1 MKRTVRP
8 SRFQLGDASEEPRPS
23 YRKLCFVNPFQ
34 LEAPNALP
42 FASSVPVS
50 ICNSSQH
57 KPFVAA
63 RPPIVPCAGTV
74 ESSARSLEE
83 AARLKWAQAW
93 VACARVVAAHSAS
106 LCDISSDS
114 AFLPLFLDRSP
125 STLQRHLSGWQ
136 VWTSYCVLQGWTAAA
151 PSMAQVLDFLES
163 LRAGCTRD
171 RGKERK
177 RSAAAV
183 LRAMFFAA
191 FKLSLPVLSSLL
203 ESPLIQAWKD
213 LGKWNMAAVREA
225 IPLPLDLVRKLERAF
240 LEVEGESRVILGAI
254 LLMIWGSLRWSE
266 IQRLD
271 LKSVQLCDGM
281 IKGRCWRTKSSVRG
295 MPWACLSSGCCG
307 SDWGS
312 VLMETI
318 ADIRSSNPLQDFL
331 VSAKGHPMPY
341 AAMLGHLR
349 CFLSSVSSLQQE
361 FVRQY
366 TLHSLKATLLTW
378 ALQCHAP
385 VAERAAQGHHKIPGA
400 SGCVQKYGRD
410 DIFPQIS
417 CQKRILRAV
426 QSGWEPGVP
435 LQRGLMTALNP
446 PAADDVDDDVTEC
459 SSDDESCSAQIDD
472 TISCSSLADSDGDSV
487 EDFCDDTIAD
497 AAVVEDAGPWVLNMW
512 SGIAHKACRFSD
524 GEVGVHLACR
534 PGAILHAG
542 YEERWVNP
550 TLEGFRA
557 CQHRA
562 CRQSSCTS

>member
-34 LEAPNALP
+34 LEAPSALP

-57 KPFVAA
+57 KPYVAA

-254 LLMIWGSLRWSE
+254 LLMIWGSLRWSD
-266 IQRLD
+266 IQRFD

-318 ADIRSSNPLQDFL
+318 ADIRTSNPLYKT
-331 VSAKGHPMPY
+331 SWC
-341 AAMLGHLR
+341 R
-349 CFLSSVSSLQQE
+349 
-361 FVRQY
+361 
-366 TLHSLKATLLTW
+366 
-378 ALQCHAP
+378 
-385 VAERAAQGHHKIPGA
+385 
-400 SGCVQKYGRD
+400 
-410 DIFPQIS
+410 
-417 CQKRILRAV
+417 
-426 QSGWEPGVP
+426 
-435 LQRGLMTALNP
+435 QRGIRCHMLLCWAIFVVFFPVYHLCNR
-446 PAADDVDDDVTEC
+446 
-459 SSDDESCSAQIDD
+459 
-472 TISCSSLADSDGDSV
+472 SLFVSTR
-487 EDFCDDTIAD
+487 C
-497 AAVVEDAGPWVLNMW
+497 
-512 SGIAHKACRFSD
+512 
-524 GEVGVHLACR
+524 
-534 PGAILHAG
+534 
-542 YEERWVNP
+542 
-550 TLEGFRA
+550 TL
-557 CQHRA
+557 
-562 CRQSSCTS
+562 